1 MSQTSTENASR
12 LNLKTPPGPPGHFL
26 LGHLPEIRRGP
37 LQFLE
42 RLAREC
48 GDIAKFR
55 FLNNEGYLLNHPDY
69 IRHVLVENNRNYNKQ
84 SFDYQILKPIVGN
97 GLLTSDGD
105 FWLRQ
110 RRLIQPSFHKQR
122 IRNFGDIMVESTLEM
137 LERWDSREQKE
148 LDISF
153 EMMRLTLTIVGR
165 ALFSK
170 DIGQEA
176 DLVGDAFSYVNEY
189 ITDRTRTPLPL
200 PLSWPTPANRRFQKA
215 KRDLDAVVLQMI
227 AERRSSKDQA
237 ERSVDLLEMLL
248 QARDE
253 HSGEGM
259 TDSQLQDEVMTLML
273 AGHETTANALTWTWY
288 LLSQNPSAE
297 ERLHAELDEVL
308 TRRPPSPDDISSLPY
323 TSMVV
328 QEAMRL
334 YPPAWIIGR
343 KVVSDDEI
351 GGYRIPAGSAV
362 EMSAYLMHR
371 HPSFWKDPERFEPE
385 RFTPEASEKRPTF
398 AYFPFGGGPRLCIG
412 RDFALLEARL
422 ILAAVASKYRLVL
435 LPGHPIELDPLLTL
449 RPKHGMAM
457 RLEKKD

>member
-1 MSQTSTENASR
+1 MSQESGKATR

-42 RLAREC
+42 RLAREY
-48 GDIAKFR
+48 GDIARFR
-55 FLNNEGYLLNHPDY
+55 FLNNEGYLLNNPEY

-122 IRNFGDIMVESTLEM
+122 IRNFGSIMVESTLEM
-137 LERWDSREQKE
+137 LERWDRRDQKE

-176 DLVGDAFSYVNEY
+176 DVVGEAFSYANEY
-189 ITDRTRTPLPL
+189 ITNRTRTPLPL
-200 PLSWPTPANRRFQKA
+200 PLSWPTPSNRRFQKA
-215 KRDLDAVVLQMI
+215 KRDLDAVVLEMI
-227 AERRSSKDQA
+227 TERRSTKNQA
-237 ERSVDLLEMLL
+237 EQPADLLDMLL
-248 QARDE
+248 RARDE

-297 ERLHAELDEVL
+297 ARLHAELDEVL
-308 TRRPPSPDDISSLPY
+308 AGRPPSVDDISSLPY

-328 QEAMRL
+328 QESMRL

-343 KVVSDDEI
+343 NVVSDDVI
-351 GGYRIPAGSAV
+351 GGYRIPAGSTV
-362 EMSAYLMHR
+362 EMSPYLMHR
-371 HPSFWKDPERFEPE
+371 HPSFWKDPERFDPE
-385 RFTPEASEKRPTF
+385 RFTPEASEKRPAF

-412 RDFALLEARL
+412 RDFAMLEARL
-422 ILAAVASKYRLVL
+422 ILAAVASKYKLTL
-435 LPGHPIELDPLLTL
+435 SPGHPVELDPEITL
-449 RPKHGMAM
+449 RPKFGMKMKLAA
-457 RLEKKD
+457 KD